1 MGLDNDDIKQL
12 IAILQKGLVE
22 DSDSPKNDNENDE
35 VVEQQ
40 EIIKPTKKSRRNTN
54 SNRSSNKKTRQK
66 FVNKFLSMNEAT
78 MHKDDVAIDKKLNK
92 APPTQRSRQYQ
103 NVKVKCRVCGK
114 EESVS
119 PALVESRERYKCNKC
134 STSPG

>member
-1 MGLDNDDIKQL
+1 MGLDKDDIKQL
-12 IAILQKGLVE
+12 IAILQKGLTD
-22 DSDSPKNDNENDE
+22 DSDSVLDDNEDSH
-35 VVEQQ
+35 VVE
-40 EIIKPTKKSRRNTN
+40 EIVKPTKKSRRNNDSN
-54 SNRSSNKKTRQK
+54 SNKSSNKKTRPK
-66 FVNKFLSMNEAT
+66 FVNKFLSMSEAT

-103 NVKVKCRVCGK
+103 NVKVKCRVCGR

-119 PALVESRERYKCNKC
+119 PALIESRDRYKCNKC